1 MTTTDDLLTYYNM
14 TSKNKKN
21 IWTRDEFYLETLMI
35 FMNYANIYNN
45 NLKIGFNTQD
55 LTKIEAYFYP
65 QGMVLSWT
73 NLSLKNTETLTLALI
88 AESKLRKI
96 CTFFSLPTGY
106 WSQSLLVSMNS
117 EYSIKVTVSVFISV
131 FKKLDLFNFER

>member
-1 MTTTDDLLTYYNM
+1 M

-65 QGMVLSWT
+65 QGMVLS
-73 NLSLKNTETLTLALI
+73 
-88 AESKLRKI
+88 
-96 CTFFSLPTGY
+96 
-106 WSQSLLVSMNS
+106 
-117 EYSIKVTVSVFISV
+117 
-131 FKKLDLFNFER
+131 